1 MILKWGFKL
10 MERKHEG
17 RLKYL
22 FQKKPRTKTLAIVF
36 SGFSE
41 KPVYNYVKTL
51 RNLDA
56 DRLFLLDDFAYRG
69 SYYMY
74 ANGSNQPEQLVRS
87 LINKTI
93 GGGKYNH
100 IITLGSSKG
109 GTCAIF
115 FGLEIGANDIYAGA
129 CQYHIGSYVDSPEHQ
144 RVFKSMMGDDAGI
157 AEREM
162 LDAIMPICLE
172 RHKDSMSKIH
182 LFYSTVEHTYKE
194 HTLDLI
200 DALDRNKISH
210 IDTTATFATHA
221 EVGMHFPSWLKSQ
234 LNIE

>member
-74 ANGSNQPEQLVRS
+74 ANGSNQPEQLVQT
-87 LINKTI
+87 LINKII
-93 GGGKYNH
+93 GGG
-100 IITLGSSKG
+100 
-109 GTCAIF
+109 
-115 FGLEIGANDIYAGA
+115 
-129 CQYHIGSYVDSPEHQ
+129 
-144 RVFKSMMGDDAGI
+144 
-157 AEREM
+157 
-162 LDAIMPICLE
+162 
-172 RHKDSMSKIH
+172 
-182 LFYSTVEHTYKE
+182 
-194 HTLDLI
+194 
-200 DALDRNKISH
+200 
-210 IDTTATFATHA
+210 
-221 EVGMHFPSWLKSQ
+221 
-234 LNIE
+234 

>member
-1 MILKWGFKL
+1 MSIKNRLKSMILKWGFKL

-74 ANGSNQPEQLVRS
+74 ANGSNQPEQLVQT
-87 LINKTI
+87 LINKII
-93 GGGKYNH
+93 GGGKYNY

-109 GTCAIF
+109 GTCAIYY
-115 FGLEIGANDIYAGA
+115 GLEVGANDIYAGS

-144 RVFKSMMGDDAGI
+144 RVFKSMMGDDA
-157 AEREM
+157 
-162 LDAIMPICLE
+162 
-172 RHKDSMSKIH
+172 
-182 LFYSTVEHTYKE
+182 
-194 HTLDLI
+194 
-200 DALDRNKISH
+200 
-210 IDTTATFATHA
+210 
-221 EVGMHFPSWLKSQ
+221 
-234 LNIE
+234 